1 MLVLTNN
8 SSRRSVFSLPRL
20 YVFGKSERDL
30 DKADSTRDLRK
41 AGDDDGTGR
50 DGDTKSCSTE
60 TEEIEG
66 YMESEFTVAI
76 DLDAIQIDRRSYVDE
91 KFVSQCGELPSEY
104 LLKPRNDDTEDDRDG
119 YDTEDNE
126 DVDELE
132 EKRGPL
138 KVIEET
144 DNESVDALSI
154 SASIKSATNKH
165 LKPTVWFAMDLDT
178 GKVMSK
184 MYSDYLPIHK
194 SEHRKV
200 WYRQRDY
207 ERFRR
212 ENKRITNAARQTS
225 YVADFARVYHSTI
238 SSKRLRS
245 LTKKQTVAVADS
257 PNRGFEAAIFLDTLG
272 TDRRACVSQIVEM
285 QDHFLT
291 LGDYLSA
298 EEREQKLAV
307 LSRSLTK
314 QTRRLAFVL
323 GSGDALVA
331 QSMITPA
338 EQKFLMQW
346 TKFFTVHDDEQSIH
360 MCSI

>member
-1 MLVLTNN
+1 MLVLANDG
-8 SSRRSVFSLPRL
+8 SRRSVFSLPRL

-30 DKADSTRDLRK
+30 DKADSSRDLRK
-41 AGDDDGTGR
+41 ASDDDGNGR
-50 DGDTKSCSTE
+50 DGDTKSCSTD

-66 YMESEFTVAI
+66 YIESEFTVAI

-91 KFVSQCGELPSEY
+91 KFVSQCGELPTE
-104 LLKPRNDDTEDDRDG
+104 LRLKPRNDDTEENRDDCYFDE
-119 YDTEDNE
+119 EDNE
-126 DVDELE
+126 EVDDLQ

-138 KVIEET
+138 KVIEEQ

-154 SASIKSATNKH
+154 SASIKSVTNKH
-165 LKPTVWFAMDLDT
+165 LKPTVWFAMDHDT

-184 MYSDYLPIHK
+184 LYTDYLPIHK

-225 YVADFARVYHSTI
+225 YVADFARVYHSTVF
-238 SSKRLRS
+238 SKRLRS

-257 PNRGFEAAIFLDTLG
+257 PNRGFEAAIFLDTLV
-272 TDRRACVSQIVEM
+272 TDGRACVSQIVEM

-291 LGDYLSA
+291 LGDYLTA
-298 EEREQKLAV
+298 DEREQKLAV

-314 QTRRLAFVL
+314 QTRTIGVCAGVGGCLGGSEHDYTIGTKVSYAMDQVL
-323 GSGDALVA
+323 W
-331 QSMITPA
+331 
-338 EQKFLMQW
+338 W
-346 TKFFTVHDDEQSIH
+346 TR
-360 MCSI
+360 